1 MANKK
6 QGAVLIVGGG
16 IGGMQASLDLVE
28 LGFKVYLLESK
39 SCIGGVMAQLDKTF
53 PTNDCSMCIMA
64 PKLVEVGRNPNIEL
78 LTYSELEK
86 VEGEAG
92 NFTVHIR
99 KHPKYVDPEK
109 CTACGLCAQACPVEV
124 FDNYNERLIQRN
136 AISILYPQ
144 GIPAVYY
151 IDKEIPQC
159 TGNCPANTNA
169 RDYVNLVADGRF
181 LEAIQL
187 VKETNPLP
195 AICGRICHHPCEEAC
210 KRGFADT
217 PISIRQIKRFAAD
230 YEFEKGLK
238 VEPIKQTKKEKIAI
252 VGSGPAGLTAAH
264 DLVKRGYGVT
274 IFESASEPGGWLRYG
289 IPAYRLPKDV
299 LKREIDNILAL
310 GVELKTNTEIK
321 EFNPLLKDYN
331 AVLLAIGL
339 QKGKKLPRVPGT
351 DLDEVIIGIPFL
363 RALNEGNPMELH
375 GKVLIIGGGN
385 VAIDCARSA
394 VRLGADDVHVACL
407 ESRKEMPA
415 HEWEIEEALE
425 EGITLHC
432 SVGPKAILGKDGKVM
447 GLECL
452 RVKSVFDPDGRF
464 NPKFHEGTE
473 FKMDCDM
480 IIIAIGQDADFTVV
494 GDKIKTTPWGT
505 IKVDPDTMATNMD
518 KVFAAGDIVN
528 GPASAIEA
536 IATGHSAAIT
546 IDRYLQGEDL
556 LKDRP
561 RFISVEPDVNTDQEV
576 ARKEVESEYRK
587 DMPKISLEQRL
598 KSFDEIELPYTQE
611 LVVEEAKRCLSCRRC
626 LGCALCADAC
636 EADAID
642 FNQKEEMVK
651 LNVGSIV
658 LTPGFDE
665 FDANLKPEYGY
676 DDFPNVL
683 SSIEFERI
691 LSATGPYAGTV
702 LRPSDGKVPKKIAWL
717 QCVGSRDSSIGND
730 YCSSVC
736 CTYAV
741 KEAVIAKE
749 HIAQGLDATIF
760 FMDMRTHGK
769 DFDKYYERAEN
780 EHGVKFVRSR
790 VAYVEEVPG
799 THDLLIKYEAEDGQ
813 IKEEI
818 FDIVVL
824 SVGLC
829 APYGSKQLSR
839 KLGID
844 LNRYSFAKTNESTPL
859 QTSRPGIYV
868 AGAYQA
874 PKDIPETVYQ
884 SSGAAAE
891 ASALLASARGTQVV
905 TKEYPEE
912 RDVAGEEPRI
922 GCFICHCGINIGGY
936 LDVDAVTNYAK
947 SLPNVVYAENNLFTC
962 STDTQQR
969 MIEAIK
975 EHNLNRVIV
984 ASCTPR
990 THEPLFQET
999 LRDAGL
1005 NPHLFEMANI
1015 RDQCSW
1021 IHMKEPEKATNK
1033 AKDLVR
1039 MAVAKARLIE
1049 PLPTFHLD
1057 VNQSALIIG
1066 GGLAGMVAAEK
1077 IAEQGFD
1084 AYLIEKEKELGGN
1097 LRELYYTLDGLDVQA
1112 LLKEKKEKLEKD
1124 PKAHIYTSAQIE
1136 NIDGY
1141 IGNYVTTIK
1150 TNNKE
1155 EKLEHG
1161 VIIVATGAKESTP
1174 KEYLYGE
1181 DDKVVTQLEFEKK
1194 IAGGEIEK
1202 KKPKTVAMIQCVG
1215 SRDEERP
1222 YCSRVCCADAIKNAL
1237 KITEQSPET
1246 DIYIL
1251 YRDIRTYGFK
1261 EIHYEEARRKGIKF
1275 IRYDK
1280 DDKPKVSKDNKGL
1293 KIEIVDPILQKGL
1306 RIRPDYLVLSAAI
1319 EPRIKENEELS
1330 KLLKIPLND
1339 EKFFLEAH
1347 VKLRPVDFPTEGVF
1361 LAGMAHNPK
1370 SIEETIAQAGAAA
1383 ARACTIISKDK
1394 YEAEAAI
1401 AVVNEDVCDGCG
1413 ICEPVCEY
1421 GAIEIITETVDGKEL
1436 KKAKVTEA
1444 LCKGCGGC
1452 VAACPSGAMEQKGF
1466 KSNQVLAMIDAA
1478 LEEVA
1483 L

>member
-1 MANKK
+1 MNNGKK
-6 QGAVLIVGGG
+6 GAVLVVGGG
-16 IGGMQASLDLVE
+16 IGGMQASLDLVD
-28 LGFKVYLLESK
+28 LGFKVYLLEHK
-39 SCIGGVMAQLDKTF
+39 PCIGGVMSQLDKTF

-92 NFTVHIR
+92 NFKVIIR
-99 KHPKYVDPEK
+99 QYPKYVDAEK
-109 CTACGLCAQACPVEV
+109 CTACGLCSQACPVEV
-124 FDNYNERLIQRN
+124 FDNYNEKLIRRN
-136 AISILYPQ
+136 AVSILYPQ

-159 TGNCPANTNA
+159 TGNCPANTDA

-181 LEAIQL
+181 VEAVQL
-187 VKETNPLP
+187 VKESNPLP

-210 KRGFADT
+210 KRGFADK

-230 YEFEKGLK
+230 YEFTQGIR
-238 VEPIKQTKKEKIAI
+238 VEPVKQTKKEKIAI

-264 DLVKRGYGVT
+264 DLAKMGYGVT
-274 IFESASEPGGWLRYG
+274 IFESASEPGGWLRWG

-299 LKREIDNILAL
+299 LKQEIDNVLAL
-310 GVELKTNTEIK
+310 GVELKTNTEVK
-321 EFNPLLKDYN
+321 ELEPLLKDYD
-331 AVLLAIGL
+331 AALLAIGL
-339 QKGKKLPRVPGT
+339 QKGKPLPRVPGT
-351 DLDEVIIGIPFL
+351 DLEGVIIGIPFL
-363 RALNEGNPMELH
+363 RALNDGKPMKVH

-385 VAIDCARSA
+385 VAIDCSRSS
-394 VRLGADDVHVACL
+394 VRLGADEVHLACL

-415 HEWEIEEALE
+415 HEWEIEEAIE
-425 EGITLHC
+425 EGVKLHC
-432 SVGPKAILGKDGKVM
+432 SVGPKTILGKDGNVT

-464 NPKFHEGTE
+464 NPRFHEGTE

-480 IIIAIGQDADFTVV
+480 IIIAIGQDPDFTVV
-494 GDKIKTTPWGT
+494 EDKIKTTPWRT
-505 IKVDPDTMATNMD
+505 IEVDPETMATNMD

-536 IATGHSAAIT
+536 IATGHSAAIS
-546 IDRYLQGEDL
+546 IDHFLRGEDL

-561 RFISVEPDVNTDQEV
+561 RFIKVESDINTDKELAQ
-576 ARKEVESEYRK
+576 KEVMREYRK
-587 DMPKISLEQRL
+587 DMPRIPLEQRL
-598 KSFDEIELPYTQE
+598 KGFDEIELPYSE
-611 LVVEEAKRCLSCRRC
+611 EMVVEEAKRCLSCRRC
-626 LGCALCADAC
+626 LGCALCADVC

-642 FNQKEEMVK
+642 FNQKEKV
-651 LNVGSIV
+651 LQIDVGSIV

-665 FDANLKPEYGY
+665 FDPNLKPEFGY
-676 DDFPNVL
+676 DLYPNVL
-683 SSIEFERI
+683 TSIEFERI
-691 LSATGPYAGTV
+691 LSASGPYAGTV
-702 LRPSDGKVPKKIAWL
+702 IKPSDGKVPKKIAWL

-749 HIAQGLDATIF
+749 HVAEGLDATIF

-769 DFDKYYERAEN
+769 DFDKYYERAES
-780 EHGVKFVRSR
+780 EHGVKFIRSR

-799 THDLLIKYEAEDGQ
+799 THDLMIKYESEDGKIQ
-813 IKEEI
+813 E
-818 FDIVVL
+818 DIYDMVIL

-829 APYGSKQLSR
+829 APYGSKQLAR
-839 KLGID
+839 KVGID
-844 LNRYSFAKTNESTPL
+844 LNDYHFTKTVEAAPL
-859 QTSRPGIYV
+859 QTSRSGIYV

-874 PKDIPETVYQ
+874 PKDIPETVCQ
-884 SSGAAAE
+884 ASGAAAE
-891 ASALLASARGTQVV
+891 ASALLASVRGTQVI
-905 TKEYPEE
+905 TKEYPSE
-912 RDVAGEEPRI
+912 RDVSGEEPRI

-936 LDVDAVTNYAK
+936 VDVDAITEYAK
-947 SLPNVVYAENNLFTC
+947 TLPNVVFADNNLFTC
-962 STDTQQR
+962 STDTQQS
-969 MIEAIK
+969 IAENIK

-1021 IHMKEPEKATNK
+1021 IHMNEPEEATRK
-1033 AKDLVR
+1033 AKDLLR

-1049 PLPTFHLD
+1049 ALPTFHLD
-1057 VNQSALIIG
+1057 VNQSALVIG

-1077 IAEQGFD
+1077 IAEQGYEVF
-1084 AYLIEKEKELGGN
+1084 LIEKEKEFGGN
-1097 LRELYYTLDGLDVQA
+1097 LQHLHFTLDGLDVQKF
-1112 LLKEKKEKLEKD
+1112 LKEHIDKIKNNSKL
-1124 PKAHIYTSAQIE
+1124 HLYTSAQID
-1136 NIDGY
+1136 NIEGFV
-1141 IGNYVTTIK
+1141 GNYVTTIK
-1150 TNNKE
+1150 QNGKE

-1181 DDKVVTQLEFEKK
+1181 DDRVITQLELEEK
-1194 IAGGEIEK
+1194 IARGELG
-1202 KKPKTVAMIQCVG
+1202 KPATVAMIQCVG
-1215 SRDEERP
+1215 SRDDERP

-1237 KITEQSPET
+1237 KIKEQSPDT

-1261 EIHYEEARRKGIKF
+1261 ELYYEEARRKGIKF
-1275 IRYDK
+1275 IRYEK
-1280 DDKPKVSKDNKGL
+1280 DEKPAVSKDAKGL
-1293 KIEIVDPILQKGL
+1293 KVEVIDPVLKRGL
-1306 RIRPDYLVLSAAI
+1306 RIRPDYLILSAAI
-1319 EPRIKENEELS
+1319 EPRIAENEELA
-1330 KLLKIPLND
+1330 KMLKVPLND

-1347 VKLRPVDFPTEGVF
+1347 VKLRPVDFATEGVF
-1361 LAGMAHNPK
+1361 LTGMAHNPK
-1370 SIEETIAQAGAAA
+1370 SIEETIAQASAAA

-1394 YEAEAAI
+1394 YIAEAAI
-1401 AVVNEDVCDGCG
+1401 AAVNEDVCDGCG

-1421 GAIEIITETVDGKEL
+1421 GAIEIITESVNGKEL

-1466 KSNQVLAMIDAA
+1466 KSEQVLAMIDAA
-1478 LEEVA
+1478 LEEVSI
-1483 L
+1483 